1 MLLSK
6 LVNMVIMF
14 MGFIW
19 NFTVFSRYREAFP
32 FKLVM
37 AYRNLVNFTSM
48 NKIKLFFFSPLLVP
62 LETWDSR
69 VELSGEWERLS
80 PGMYRNLDILWTK
93 NSTEAESD
101 GRPLVWNS
109 WPRETIWEFI
119 LLLLRSSTKTSLE
132 EPV

>member
-1 MLLSK
+1 
-6 LVNMVIMF
+6 MF

-19 NFTVFSRYREAFP
+19 NFTVFSTYREAFP

-48 NKIKLFFFSPLLVP
+48 NKIKLFFFSPWLVP
-62 LETWDSR
+62 LETWGSQ
-69 VELSGEWERLS
+69 VELSGEWEKLS
-80 PGMYRNLDILWTK
+80 PGMYRNLDILGTK

-101 GRPLVWNS
+101 GRPSVWNC
-109 WPRETIWEFI
+109 WPWETFWELI

>member
-62 LETWDSR
+62 LETWDSQ